1 MGPDPKS
8 FWPILKYF
16 PNVVRKPKDRN
27 SLFGASELANT
38 PMLNTAET
46 THRDTQK
53 TREEKDYIVVYS
65 FIDFRSK
72 KSVNK
77 KKEKLITVFVM
88 AKRTSLSTQWKTY
101 L

>member
-1 MGPDPKS
+1 
-8 FWPILKYF
+8 
-16 PNVVRKPKDRN
+16 
-27 SLFGASELANT
+27 
-38 PMLNTAET
+38 MLNTAET

-65 FIDFRSK
+65 FIDF
-72 KSVNK
+72 K

-88 AKRTSLSTQWKTY
+88 AKSLKRTSLSKQWKTY